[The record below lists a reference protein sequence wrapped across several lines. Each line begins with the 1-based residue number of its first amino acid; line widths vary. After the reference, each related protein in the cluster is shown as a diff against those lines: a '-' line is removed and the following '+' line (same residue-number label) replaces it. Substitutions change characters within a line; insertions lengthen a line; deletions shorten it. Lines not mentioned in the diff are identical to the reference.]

1 MAYNYVIIVVLFGL
15 FSCLFYFFTLV
26 GYIVKCEVIRD
37 FILCDVCNVLIMHS
51 CLVKFLV

>member
-1 MAYNYVIIVVLFGL
+1 MAYNYVIIAVLFGL